1 MKTKTLSLLLCLIAV
16 TSSVLISCSED
27 LGFGNKIEQDETNIV
42 SVAKQIYQNQGSSVC
57 LPNPKANKNN
67 ASRSSFS
74 YLAELDPLWNEAFT
88 YNQGTDTVVIVP
100 LNCDNEIRSNLSII
114 EGDETTYQFAK
125 VFSRMIVKPSE
136 GENGIYVLS
145 YMPESNYASSYPN
158 LEAEMGYNPTE
169 VDFTGLIVSSR
180 ITGEVMKGFLYNEG
194 VLGHYFA
201 PVTQEC
207 HDHNC
212 TENHNHNHE
221 HKGLSL
227 KFNLQNANQSR
238 STTYSSRSESGEDN
252 ENSGNMEEIC
262 EKCWNKKKDCICVC
276 WDCGFHIDYCIC
288 VPCGFCNKKKS
299 ECICDNT
306 EEKKEVCQLCGAVYE
321 LAGDH
326 NCGATLCPVCKNAD
340 CTCNL
345 GATEPC
351 KYCGEDPCVCNEPD
365 PVDTC
370 DICKQEICICCKIC
384 NTYPCECC
392 EKCGEHKDSC
402 ICVTNTTPILYTPH
416 DNDFMILKDMEDCV
430 VNNTCS
436 ALAALETACSI
447 YESSVTQNDLYT
459 YYTYLYN
466 MTPEESFVL
475 DTNSDFMVDLFMFST
490 TQNIKSTIEYGVPVI
505 VRFGNCYITVVGI
518 QYDGDIIY
526 ANHDNGNL
534 YAVEKDYFNNYENI
548 VIEGVP
554 QELPN
559 PYLLNQ

>member
-1 MKTKTLSLLLCLIAV
+1 MKIKTLSLLLCLIAV

-88 YNQGTDTVVIVP
+88 YNQGTDTVVVVP
-100 LNCDNEIRSNLSII
+100 LNCGDDIRSTLSII

-169 VDFTGLIVSSR
+169 VDFTGLIVSSTLNGVAIR
-180 ITGEVMKGFLYNEG
+180 SFLYNEG
-194 VLGHYFA
+194 ALIHTFVPYNEAEG
-201 PVTQEC
+201 VT
-207 HDHNC
+207 
-212 TENHNHNHE
+212 TEHE
-221 HKGLSL
+221 HATHDIM
-227 KFNLQNANQSR
+227 LQQELQLANESR
-238 STTYSSRSESGEDN
+238 SNVHQIGSES
-252 ENSGNMEEIC
+252 EN
-262 EKCWNKKKDCICVC
+262 
-276 WDCGFHIDYCIC
+276 
-288 VPCGFCNKKKS
+288 
-299 ECICDNT
+299 ICDNCLQWKWYCTCPPEDDPT
-306 EEKKEVCQLCGAVYE
+306 EDFKTPCPNCGVSDGDCGCSQCPTCGRYFCICNKPTPPPVPDFPCEVCGF
-321 LAGDH
+321 
-326 NCGATLCPVCKNAD
+326 N
-340 CTCNL
+340 
-345 GATEPC
+345 PC
-351 KYCGEDPCVCNEPD
+351 K
-365 PVDTC
+365 
-370 DICKQEICICCKIC
+370 CCKTC
-384 NTYPCECC
+384 KKYPCECPTPC
-392 EKCGEHKDSC
+392 DSCGVLRDSC
-402 ICVTNTTPILYTPH
+402 ICVTNYTPILYVPH
-416 DNDFMILKDMEDCV
+416 ERDFMLSKGMDECV
-430 VNNTCS
+430 ENRTCS
-436 ALAALETACSI
+436 AFAALETACSI
-447 YESSVTQNDLYT
+447 YESSVTQNELYT

-490 TQNIKSTIEYGVPVI
+490 TQNIKSTIEYGMPVI